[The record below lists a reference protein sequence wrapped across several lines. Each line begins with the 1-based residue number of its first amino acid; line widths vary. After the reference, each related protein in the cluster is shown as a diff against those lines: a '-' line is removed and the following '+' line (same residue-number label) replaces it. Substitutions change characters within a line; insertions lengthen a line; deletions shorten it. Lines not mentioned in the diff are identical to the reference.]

1 MKTFFYFYAQI
12 VAAVVTGCAIVAI
25 TARAQSVSPTSTT
38 TPMTATTLQTQIQ
51 QKQQQ
56 LNDVNAQ
63 LASTTASLKQIQ
75 SQRVT
80 LQQQLNLINGN
91 VNSLNLG
98 IQADALT
105 SQQLTLEIDQLQ
117 SDMKDIQASV
127 TTKQNAI
134 ASILQE
140 VERNDSENGNLLA
153 LFLKSGTLA
162 DGVLEANSLLNL
174 RAELATDIDA
184 LKELNTEYAA
194 KIGDSTAKSDQVTAH
209 QEDLQNK
216 KVIVQDQQ
224 TQKQTLLKSTK
235 NQESVF
241 QEQVT
246 ALQKEQAAIASD
258 MEAIAAVLRTK
269 IDPSTLPALAPG
281 VLLVPIQG
289 DDESDIT
296 QGYGATAFAKNGYA
310 GHWHNGIDLAAS
322 IGTPVLAAEDGVV
335 AATGNQDTYCY
346 KGAYGKFV
354 VINHTNNLTTLY
366 GHLSRIIAAKGDTV
380 KRGQIIGYSGQTGYA
395 TGPHLHFTVY
405 AQATFYMG
413 PSKVCG
419 PMPYGGDLNPIG
431 YLF

>member
-1 MKTFFYFYAQI
+1 MKTLFYFCARG
-12 VAAVVTGCAIVAI
+12 VAVVLTACAIIIIMVHAVN
-25 TARAQSVSPTSTT
+25 AAAAATT
-38 TPMTATTLQTQIQ
+38 TPATATTLQEQIE

-56 LNDVNAQ
+56 LNDVNTQ
-63 LASTTASLKQIQ
+63 LTSTTASLKQIQ

-91 VNSLNLG
+91 INSLNLG
-98 IQADALT
+98 IQADTLT
-105 SQQLTLEIDQLQ
+105 SQQLTLEIEQLQ
-117 SDMKDIQASV
+117 SDTKDIQASV
-127 TTKQNAI
+127 ATKQSAI

-174 RAELATDIDA
+174 RAELATNIDA
-184 LKELNTEYAA
+184 LKELNTEYTV
-194 KIGDSTAKSDQVTAH
+194 KIEDGTTKSGQVTAH
-209 QEDLQNK
+209 QQDLQNK
-216 KVIVQDQQ
+216 KAIVQDQQ

-241 QEQVT
+241 QQQVT
-246 ALQKEQAAIASD
+246 ALQKEQAEIAAD

-289 DDESDIT
+289 DDQSDIT

-322 IGTPVLAAEDGVV
+322 IGTPVLAAEDGTV
-335 AATGNQDTYCY
+335 AATGNQDVYCP

-354 VINHTNNLTTLY
+354 VINHTDNLTTLY
-366 GHLSRIIAAKGDTV
+366 GHLSRILVAKGDTV
-380 KRGQIIGYSGQTGYA
+380 KRGQVIGYSGQTGYA

-405 AQATFYMG
+405 AQPTFYMG
-413 PSKVCG
+413 QSKVCG

>member
-1 MKTFFYFYAQI
+1 MKTLFYFYAQI
-12 VAAVVTGCAIVAI
+12 VAAAVTGCAIVAI
-25 TARAQSVSPTSTT
+25 TASAQSVSPTSTT
-38 TPMTATTLQTQIQ
+38 TQMTATTLQAQIQ

-56 LNDVNAQ
+56 LNGVNAQ
-63 LASTTASLKQIQ
+63 LASTTANLKQIQ

-91 VNSLNLG
+91 VSSLNFG
-98 IQADALT
+98 IQADTLT
-105 SQQLTLEIDQLQ
+105 SQQLTLEIEQLQ

-127 TTKQNAI
+127 ATKQNAI

-140 VERNDSENGNLLA
+140 VERNDSENGNLFA

-162 DGVLEANSLLNL
+162 DGVMEANSLLNL

-184 LKELNTEYAA
+184 LKELNTEYAT
-194 KIGDSTAKSDQVTAH
+194 KIEDSTAKSGQVTVH

-216 KVIVQDQQ
+216 KVIVQDEQS
-224 TQKQTLLKSTK
+224 QKQTLLKSTK

-241 QEQVT
+241 QEQMT

-281 VLLVPIQG
+281 VLLIPIHG

-335 AATGNQDTYCY
+335 AATGNQDAYCP

-366 GHLSRIIAAKGDTV
+366 GHFSRIIVAKGDTV
-380 KRGQIIGYSGQTGYA
+380 KRGQVIGYSGQTGYA

-413 PSKVCG
+413 QSKVCG